1 MKKLISAILLLA
13 MAASLLVSC
22 GTPALVAVDADK
34 IAAVQLTQAP
44 DAEVD
49 AKAFADAYNAAK
61 VTGSAKE
68 GFNSDK
74 DVILFV
80 FEDKKNVTLFYLDDS
95 KFAVTGSD
103 IKKAYEIES
112 ADLAKLYTDVIDPA
126 AEMVKMDEAKV
137 SNVSFTL
144 AEDKTADAEEFVK
157 AYNSAEFLGKTDE
170 KDKNST
176 DVMLFSYG
184 DGKDM
189 FSVSY
194 LGDDTFKVEGT
205 LVKVDFKI
213 KSAELAELYNKTVY
227 PDAEFVAMDEA
238 KVAKVMFT
246 LDAEAA
252 GDAAAFAKAYNES
265 EFKGNL
271 ADEKLTTDVIL
282 VMYENNEGLFELA
295 YIEDGL
301 FAVSGSLIERDYI
314 VKSEALYDL
323 YCDVMGK

>member
-1 MKKLISAILLLA
+1 

-61 VTGSAKE
+61 VTGSAKD
-68 GFNSDK
+68 GYNSDK

-157 AYNSAEFLGKTDE
+157 AYNSAEFLCKTDE

-227 PDAEFVAMDEA
+227 PDAEFMAIDAEKA
-238 KVAKVMFT
+238 TKVMFT
-246 LDAEAA
+246 LDSEKTGDVEA
-252 GDAAAFAKAYNES
+252 FVKAYNES
-265 EFKGNL
+265 EFVGNL

-282 VMYENNEGLFELA
+282 VMYENDEGLFELA

-301 FAVSGSLIERDYI
+301 FAVSGSLVARDYVI
-314 VKSEALYDL
+314 KSEALYDL
-323 YCDVMGK
+323 YCDAMGK

>member
-13 MAASLLVSC
+13 MACALLVSC

-157 AYNSAEFLGKTDE
+157 AYNSAEFLGKTDA

-252 GDAAAFAKAYNES
+252 GDADAFAKAYNES

-271 ADEKLTTDVIL
+271 AAEKLTTDVIL